1 MSKIIPV
8 MNCLT
13 THLDNL
19 KSNNPANESV
29 RKGLSAAM
37 HKGFGMAELN
47 SKIAMS
53 TILDP
58 RFKNIHFKTPA
69 GCENAIAKLKK
80 LCIEEIS
87 SESEEEKAEATGPES
102 FDFWKTHKELV
113 YGQRKKKHYESGD
126 FRSDLVLLKTPKIP
140 QACTVDNHVISI
152 TNIRNGES
160 ICYSLAFIKGH
171 IHTKNQNICHFN
183 ENLEGKLVLH
193 HLNPND
199 SLMSVSDWVI
209 LGTEFKCLIN
219 LHRGDND
226 LILEYCGTKLKWSI
240 GYCPRRTVF
249 RVMPIYI
256 ICKGHNGEFQ
266 APNGEENTI
275 QSACRRIAVGC
286 KLIQCLTAEKLDE
299 SGFGRKTFQ
308 LENDLNTQAAE
319 CTVFHSQLSV
329 EQARRLSPEELWEHL
344 GRELMMSPLGNNN
357 RKFVAFLSCT
367 RYMPNGK
374 KPSTYEEILS
384 LMEGHVALG
393 GGGLAI
399 FGTGCLHTWP
409 RCVEEVVPR
418 FLNVTPVDTQ
428 CLMDDSCFRGT
439 YGGCFSTTL
448 GSVCHELGHTFDLGH
463 TEGSIMGRG
472 FDNLNLVFTVHTKN
486 DNEKLDKEINKK
498 SIASDTVDESQTT
511 SELSRDLTYWTKSCA
526 TILAFHRWFNSE
538 APQNKSINL
547 TFDNAT
553 KTLSSSAGVCVVE
566 LRDSSGLVVSTW
578 QPQRCSSFQLPPGSI
593 GRNVTS
599 LVAEDSVGNFT
610 SEREQGIGS
619 SETVT
624 GFPYHQQPSSYA
636 GVAVAPHKLSPQQE
650 FNRIQSYKVIITQA
664 VPEGQKWPTSR
675 TPQPEYKG
683 IQVIQYHEPCQTG
696 KGGPQRPARRNGGKF
711 HRLLEGRLADFGAAF
726 SRISN
731 FSASYDGVGF
741 FEEEPTKWRSCNYIC
756 MGGVWKT
763 SLSTPDLDT
772 NPDLAAID
780 SLVYCESDA
789 LDNATT

>member
-1 MSKIIPV
+1 M
-8 MNCLT
+8 
-13 THLDNL
+13 
-19 KSNNPANESV
+19 
-29 RKGLSAAM
+29 
-37 HKGFGMAELN
+37 
-47 SKIAMS
+47 
-53 TILDP
+53 
-58 RFKNIHFKTPA
+58 
-69 GCENAIAKLKK
+69 
-80 LCIEEIS
+80 
-87 SESEEEKAEATGPES
+87 
-102 FDFWKTHKELV
+102 
-113 YGQRKKKHYESGD
+113 
-126 FRSDLVLLKTPKIP
+126 VLLKTPKQP
-140 QACTVDNHVISI
+140 QACMVDNHVISI

-171 IHTKNQNICHFN
+171 IHTKNQNMCHFN

-240 GYCPRRTVF
+240 EYCPRRTVF

-266 APNGEENTI
+266 TPNGEENTI

-286 KLIQCLTAEKLDE
+286 KLIQCLTAEKLAE
-299 SGFGRKTFQ
+299 SGLGRKTFQ

-329 EQARRLSPEELWEHL
+329 ERARRLSPEELWEHF

-367 RYMPNGK
+367 RYIPNGK
-374 KPSTYEEILS
+374 KPDTYEEILS
-384 LMEGHVALG
+384 SMEGHVALG

-409 RCVEEVVPR
+409 RGVEEVVPR
-418 FLNVTPVDTQ
+418 FLNVTQVDTLS
-428 CLMDDSCFRGT
+428 LMDDSCFRGT

-486 DNEKLDKEINKK
+486 DNEKIDKEKNKRVSSPASKASAQHATVSFTKVLNISYRAPSPIRKPINKFNRTPDSPK
-498 SIASDTVDESQTT
+498 RKLSFTDLSIRSSQESIASDTVDESQTT
-511 SELSRDLTYWTKSCA
+511 SELSGDLTYWTKSCA

-566 LRDSSGLVVSTW
+566 LRDSSGLVVTTW

-593 GRNVTS
+593 GRQVTT
-599 LVAEDSVGNFT
+599 LVAEDSVGNLVKQT
-610 SEREQGIGS
+610 
-619 SETVT
+619 
-624 GFPYHQQPSSYA
+624 
-636 GVAVAPHKLSPQQE
+636 LS
-650 FNRIQSYKVIITQA
+650 A
-664 VPEGQKWPTSR
+664 
-675 TPQPEYKG
+675 
-683 IQVIQYHEPCQTG
+683 
-696 KGGPQRPARRNGGKF
+696 
-711 HRLLEGRLADFGAAF
+711 
-726 SRISN
+726 
-731 FSASYDGVGF
+731 
-741 FEEEPTKWRSCNYIC
+741 
-756 MGGVWKT
+756 
-763 SLSTPDLDT
+763 
-772 NPDLAAID
+772 
-780 SLVYCESDA
+780 
-789 LDNATT
+789 